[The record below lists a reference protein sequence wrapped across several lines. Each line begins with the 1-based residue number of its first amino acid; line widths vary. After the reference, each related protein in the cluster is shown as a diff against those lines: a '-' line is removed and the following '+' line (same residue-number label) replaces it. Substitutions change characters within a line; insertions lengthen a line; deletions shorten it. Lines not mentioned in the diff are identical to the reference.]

1 MTEHQRPGGRT
12 HYRRDGHV
20 AVIELDNPPLNVVS
34 LAMTASLDRHLA
46 QAADDPAIRAVVV
59 TGRGDRAFC
68 AGSDIGEFD
77 DYMSPGRVVDLKL
90 RHQNEVFDRLEAL
103 PQPTVAALNGLAY
116 GGGLEIAMC
125 CDLLVSA
132 PETKV
137 ALPETRLGVFPSS
150 GGPIRLARRIGPARA
165 KQLIFTADPIDARTG
180 YDYGLVNELV
190 EDGDVLE
197 AATRLAHRLAAGPRT
212 GLAAAK
218 DLINRSHT
226 DDAQTLRET
235 SLAFSDQAFSSAE
248 CAAGVRAFRTRTDPN
263 FAEADHVAEVAR

>member
-1 MTEHQRPGGRT
+1 MIEHHEPGGRT

-34 LAMTASLDRHLA
+34 LGMTDSLDRHLA
-46 QAADDPAIRAVVV
+46 QAADDLSVRAVVI

-90 RHQNEVFDRLEAL
+90 RHQNEVFDRLENL
-103 PQPTVAALNGLAY
+103 PKPTVAALNGLAY

-125 CDLLVSA
+125 CDLIVSA
-132 PETKV
+132 PETRV

-165 KQLIFTADPIDARTG
+165 KHLIFTADPIDARTG
-180 YDYGLVNELV
+180 YEYGLVNELV

-197 AATRLAHRLAAGPRT
+197 AAVGLAHRLAAGPRI

-218 DLINRSHT
+218 ELINRSHT
-226 DDAQTLRET
+226 GDAQTLRET

-248 CAAGVRAFRTRTDPN
+248 CAAGVHAFRTRTAPN
-263 FAEADHVAEVAR
+263 FAEADPVAEVSR

>member
-1 MTEHQRPGGRT
+1 MTPSPEPGGRT

-34 LAMTASLDRHLA
+34 LAMTASLERHLA
-46 QAADDPAIRAVVV
+46 RAADDPDVRALVI

-77 DYMSPGRVVDLKL
+77 DYMSPGRVVELKL
-90 RHQNEVFDRLEAL
+90 RHQNEVFDRLENL
-103 PQPTVAALNGLAY
+103 PKPTVAALNGLAY
-116 GGGLEIAMC
+116 GGGLEIALC
-125 CDLLVSA
+125 CDLIVSA
-132 PETKV
+132 PQTKV

-165 KQLIFTADPIDARTG
+165 KYLIFTADPIDARTG

-190 EDGDVLE
+190 EEGDVVE
-197 AATRLAHRLAAGPRT
+197 AALRLAHRLAAGPRI

-218 DLINRSHT
+218 ELINRSQSA
-226 DDAQTLRET
+226 DAQSLRET
-235 SLAFSDQAFSSAE
+235 SLAFSDRAFSSAE
-248 CAAGVRAFRTRTDPN
+248 CAAGVHAFRTRTAPN
-263 FAEADHVAEVAR
+263 FADADRIAEAAR